1 MTVKLNL
8 TLAMMTI
15 ALTGC
20 QALATQPISTT
31 EGVRQVNQ
39 VAWTKFGTEFDV
51 ASLETLAANQSR
63 VVIVRKQDNDP
74 LQTSANIAIDGRFHT
89 SLQPGHYSE
98 TIVCPGTHEIT
109 AQLTGAKTNSLPAVA
124 QRHILNDQS
133 THYFAVDVS
142 DTTQQPTIRPLSM
155 DEATLLLADSTQQT
169 HQLDRVVSECEG
181 EQQVALEPIVPV
193 APPTTPVTTTPTS
206 TPASNVE
213 AIAVDM
219 PITLDVLFDFDSS
232 RIKATY
238 YPRLAE
244 MAQFM
249 TANPNTTAVIEGH
262 TDSKG
267 PANYNLTLSKAR
279 ANAVKTYLLQEYGID
294 AKRLT
299 TTGYGESQP
308 VASNNTVQ
316 GRQNNRRVIATIGQ
330 V

>member
-8 TLAMMTI
+8 TLAMMAV

-31 EGVRQVNQ
+31 EGARQVNQ
-39 VAWTKFGTEFDV
+39 VAWTKSGTGFDL
-51 ASLETLAANQSR
+51 ASLEALAANQSR
-63 VVIVRKQDNDP
+63 VVIVRKQDDDS
-74 LQTSANIAIDGRFHT
+74 LQTSANIAIDGRLLT

-98 TIVCPGTHEIT
+98 TIVCPGAHEIT

-124 QRHILNDQS
+124 QRHTLNDQS

-142 DTTQQPTIRPLSM
+142 DTTQQPTIRPLNM
-155 DEATLLLADSTQQT
+155 DEAMRLLADSAQQT
-169 HQLDRVVSECEG
+169 HQVDRVVSKCMDKQE
-181 EQQVALEPIVPV
+181 VVPKPMVPV
-193 APPTTPVTTTPTS
+193 APSITPVAQTPTS
-206 TPASNVE
+206 NGK

-232 RIKATY
+232 RIQATY

-249 TANPNTTAVIEGH
+249 TANPDTTAVIEGH

-279 ANAVKTYLLQEYGID
+279 ANAVKTYLLQKYGID

-308 VASNNTVQ
+308 VASNDTEQ
-316 GRQNNRRVIATIGQ
+316 GRQSNRRVIATIGQ

>member
-8 TLAMMTI
+8 TLAMMAI

-20 QALATQPISTT
+20 QALVTQPISTT
-31 EGVRQVNQ
+31 EGVRQVKQ
-39 VAWTKFGTEFDV
+39 VAWTKSGTEFDV
-51 ASLETLAANQSR
+51 TSLEALAANQSR

-74 LQTSANIAIDGRFHT
+74 LQTSANIAIDGRFHS

-124 QRHILNDQS
+124 QRHTLNDQS

-155 DEATLLLADSTQQT
+155 DEATLILADSAQQT
-169 HQLDRVVSECEG
+169 HQVDRVVSECEG
-181 EQQVALEPIVPV
+181 EQEV
-193 APPTTPVTTTPTS
+193 APGPMVSVAAPSTTPVTS

-232 RIKATY
+232 RIQATY

-244 MAQFM
+244 IAQFM

-308 VASNNTVQ
+308 VASNDTVQ

>member
-8 TLAMMTI
+8 TLAMMAV

-31 EGVRQVNQ
+31 EGARQVNQ
-39 VAWTKFGTEFDV
+39 VAWTKSGTGFDL
-51 ASLETLAANQSR
+51 ASLEALAANQSR
-63 VVIVRKQDNDP
+63 VVIVRKQDDDS
-74 LQTSANIAIDGRFHT
+74 LQTSANIAIDGRLLT

-98 TIVCPGTHEIT
+98 TIVCPGAHEIT

-124 QRHILNDQS
+124 QRHTLNDQS

-155 DEATLLLADSTQQT
+155 DEAMRLLADSAQQT
-169 HQLDRVVSECEG
+169 HQVDRVVSKCMDKQE
-181 EQQVALEPIVPV
+181 VVSVPMVPV
-193 APPTTPVTTTPTS
+193 APPITPVAQTPTS
-206 TPASNVE
+206 NGE

-232 RIKATY
+232 RIQATY

-249 TANPNTTAVIEGH
+249 TANPDTTAVIEGH

-279 ANAVKTYLLQEYGID
+279 ANAVKTYLLQKYGID

-308 VASNNTVQ
+308 VASNDTEQ
-316 GRQNNRRVIATIGQ
+316 GRQSNRRVIATIGQ

>member
-8 TLAMMTI
+8 TLAMMAV

-31 EGVRQVNQ
+31 ERARQVNQ
-39 VAWTKFGTEFDV
+39 VAWAKSGTGFDL
-51 ASLETLAANQSR
+51 ASLEALAANQSR
-63 VVIVRKQDNDP
+63 VVIVRKQDNDS
-74 LQTSANIAIDGRFHT
+74 LQTSANIAIDGRLLT

-98 TIVCPGTHEIT
+98 TIICPGPHEVT

-124 QRHILNDQS
+124 QRHTLNDQS

-155 DEATLLLADSTQQT
+155 DEAMGLLADSKQQT
-169 HQLDRVVSECEG
+169 HQVNRVVSVCMG
-181 EQQVALEPIVPV
+181 EQEVASEPMVPV
-193 APPTTPVTTTPTS
+193 APPITPVTQSPE
-206 TPASNVE
+206 SNIE

-219 PITLDVLFDFDSS
+219 SITLDVLFDFDSS
-232 RIKATY
+232 RIQATY

-279 ANAVKTYLLQEYGID
+279 ANAVKTYLLQKYGID

-308 VASNNTVQ
+308 VASNGTVQ

-330 V
+330 I